1 MRTNVLAIIAV
12 IWPSVISAQETIQ
25 STIIHDDLVREFILY
40 VPASY
45 DGSQNVPLLFNFHG
59 AGGNAA
65 EQMEWGDFRPIADT
79 AGFLV
84 VHPQGTGTEGAGFW
98 NIGEG
103 ADGVDDIGFT
113 EALIDSISDEYSI
126 DANRV
131 YATGKSNGGFFSILL
146 AGQLSEKIA
155 AIASVSGTMTQS
167 MFDNMSPTHPTPF
180 LHIHGTG
187 DLLVPYDVNPL
198 YLSVS
203 DVLNYWID
211 YNNCDIT
218 PIVTQL
224 QDVDPDD
231 GSTVEHYLYEFGDNC
246 VAVEHLK
253 VLDGGHSWPGSSDPY
268 PGTNFDIDGSVEI
281 WNFLSRYDI
290 NGLIGCTLNSTN
302 ENSSQEKIKVY
313 PNPFQ
318 TTVSVSGLE
327 HYHHVIISDASGRVI
342 IQTKETT
349 IDLSHLNSGM
359 YFIRVEGDPNT
370 KVQKLIKL

>member
-1 MRTNVLAIIAV
+1 MRTNILVFII
-12 IWPSVISAQETIQ
+12 ILWPSVFSAQETIQ
-25 STIIHDDLVREFILY
+25 STIIHDDLEREFILY

-45 DGSQNVPLLFNFHG
+45 DGSENVPLLFNFHG

-65 EQMEWGDFRPIADT
+65 EQMEWGDFRPVADT
-79 AGFLV
+79 AGFLI
-84 VHPQGTGTEGAGFW
+84 VHPQGTGMEDAGFW
-98 NIGEG
+98 NIGDG

-113 EALIDSISDEYSI
+113 EAVIDSISAEYSI
-126 DANRV
+126 DTDRV

-146 AGQLSEKIA
+146 AGQLSERIA
-155 AIASVSGTMTQS
+155 AIASVSGTMTQN
-167 MFDNMSPTHPTPF
+167 MFDNMAPVHPTPF

-187 DLLVPYDVNPL
+187 DFLVPYEGNQL

-203 DVLNYWID
+203 EVLDYWVD

-253 VLDGGHSWPGSSDPY
+253 VLDGGHSWPGSTDPY
-268 PGTNFDIDGSVEI
+268 PGTNSDIDGSVEI

-290 NGLIGCTLNSTN
+290 NGLIGCTLLSTN
-302 ENSSQEKIKVY
+302 GNNSQEKFKAY

-318 TTVSVSGLE
+318 TTVSVSGLKE
-327 HYHHVIISDASGRVI
+327 NNHVIISDAFGRVI
-342 IQTKETT
+342 IRTKEST
-349 IDLSHLNSGM
+349 IDLSHLNSGT
-359 YFIRVEGDPNT
+359 YFIRVEGDLNN
-370 KVQKLIKL
+370 KVQKLIKW